1 MPIHADVTPAT
12 ATGDTVETSIGTIT
26 LPTTSTILRG
36 VSCMAAGGAG
46 LTTLETI
53 SGIFRID
60 SPSIPNLSPN
70 RFLLDVVIAL
80 TSGAVAFSPRIYA
93 MDYRTNGAAVI
104 EFFVTMDLA
113 LAINPTA
120 RGMVL
125 FETS

>member
-1 MPIHADVTPAT
+1 MPIHSDVTPAT
-12 ATGDTVETSIGTIT
+12 VTGDTIETSIGTIT

-36 VSCMAAGGAG
+36 VACNIAGGAG

-70 RFLLDVVIAL
+70 RFLADVTIVVG
-80 TSGAVAFSPRIYA
+80 SGAVAFSPRIYA

-113 LAINPTA
+113 LAINPLA